1 MAQTVN
7 LRISKV
13 LSDMIGELAKKKRKT
28 EEEYLSE
35 IIREKYKELK

>member
-13 LSDMIGELAKKKRKT
+13 LSDMINELAKKKRKT